1 MLAIG
6 RALMSQPRLLLI
18 DEMSLGLS
26 PLLVQEI
33 SRVIKDINKSRK
45 LTIFLVEQD
54 VNIAL
59 SMADRG
65 YIIENGRIQDQG
77 DARAL
82 LHSERVKEAYLGIGP
97 AEKARLNS
105 GKCNPDYCLWDC
117 GGSTLWADSVRPW
130 SDHGYYEISQY
141 CPWQFHNTWRLC

>member
-6 RALMSQPRLLLI
+6 RALMSQPRLLLL

-26 PLLVQEI
+26 PLLVQEL
-33 SRVIKDINKSRK
+33 SRVIKDLNKSRK
-45 LTIFLVEQD
+45 LAILMVEQD

-65 YIIENGRIQDQG
+65 YIIENGRIQYQG
-77 DARAL
+77 DAREL

-97 AEKARLNS
+97 SKKT
-105 GKCNPDYCLWDC
+105 G
-117 GGSTLWADSVRPW
+117 
-130 SDHGYYEISQY
+130 
-141 CPWQFHNTWRLC
+141 